1 MLDQWFLRS
10 GIRPKVVGEFEDS
23 ALLKVFA
30 GEGWGLFAA
39 PTVIERE
46 TERHYGLRTVGRI
59 EDVRERY
66 YAISLERKLKHPSVL
81 AIVEAAQ
88 TETFG

>member
-1 MLDQWFLRS
+1 M
-10 GIRPKVVGEFEDS
+10 IGEFEDS

-30 GEGWGLFAA
+30 GAGWGLFAA
-39 PTVIERE
+39 PTVIEQE
-46 TERHYGLRTVGRI
+46 TERHYGLRTVGRV
-59 EDVRERY
+59 EEVRERY

-88 TETFG
+88 KETFGQRLAAR